1 MTRPRRWLPS
11 SLFSRAL
18 LTLVLTFGS
27 FALVTFF
34 AIVHYA
40 LFPVVE
46 RATSDLAALMD
57 LSARTLVK
65 LPPPLRAEYRDRL
78 RLEYQLELR
87 PSPDKPGN
95 LEPYF
100 FPYTDRLAKSIAAQ
114 LGHAVQVES
123 NLVDGERWFWL
134 RMDTE
139 RGPVWVGFPRSR
151 INTKPLQG
159 VALVSV
165 MALVLILVTAAVLAR
180 GVTTPLTRLSRAA
193 EEVARGRS
201 PEPLPETGPL
211 ELANLARRFNETSQQ
226 VRELLADR
234 TVLLAG
240 ISHDLRTPLTRL
252 RLAVE
257 MLPEP
262 VSDTQRARMTQDI
275 EEMDQL
281 IRQAVEL
288 GQSLG
293 AGKQE
298 NLEVN
303 GLIREVVGQRQR
315 IRCRVGTPCPA
326 HVNPMALRRILGNL
340 IENALRYSDHLV
352 EVDLQGCAEGVEIQV
367 RDRGPGIPED
377 SLDAVFRPF
386 YRLEQ
391 SRNRGTGGTGL
402 GLAVARQ
409 LAVANDIEI
418 HLHARPGGGTI
429 ASILLSPPEDTRA
442 ARLPATK
449 TDSGT
454 THAEHTGAHD
464 TSAENLPVKPLP

>member
-1 MTRPRRWLPS
+1 MILRRRWLPS

-27 FALVTFF
+27 FALVTFI

-40 LFPVVE
+40 LLPVVE
-46 RATSDLAALMD
+46 RATGDLAALMD
-57 LSARTLVK
+57 LSARTLAK
-65 LPPPLRAEYRDRL
+65 LPPELREEYRQRL
-78 RLEYQLELR
+78 RDEYQLELR
-87 PSPDKPGN
+87 PRAERPPD

-100 FPYTDRLAKSIAAQ
+100 FPYTERLAQSIQSQ
-114 LGHAVQVES
+114 LGHPVQVES
-123 NLVDGERWFWL
+123 NLIDGARWFWL

-139 RGPVWVGFPRSR
+139 QGPVWVGFPRDR
-151 INTKPLQG
+151 INTKPLEG
-159 VALVSV
+159 VALVSI
-165 MALVLILVTAAVLAR
+165 MALVLILITATVLAR
-180 GVTTPLTRLSRAA
+180 RVTTPLTRLSRAA

-257 MLPEP
+257 MLPGQVGDSE
-262 VSDTQRARMTQDI
+262 RARMTRDI

-293 AGKQE
+293 AGEKE
-298 NLEVN
+298 ALDVAAMVT
-303 GLIREVVGQRQR
+303 EVVGQRQR
-315 IRCRVGTPCPA
+315 IRYQPGPPCPA
-326 HVNPMALRRILGNL
+326 SINSMALRRILGNL
-340 IENALRYSDHLV
+340 IENALRYSDQSV
-352 EVDLQGCAEGVEIQV
+352 EVDLKGCAESVEIQV
-367 RDRGPGIPED
+367 LDRGPGIPQD

-409 LAVANDIEI
+409 LAMANDIEI
-418 HLHARPGGGTI
+418 HLRTRPGGGTI
-429 ASILLSPPEDTRA
+429 ASILLNPAADTDQQPM
-442 ARLPATK
+442 PAPTLASILAPGAGK
-449 TDSGT
+449 T
-454 THAEHTGAHD
+454 
-464 TSAENLPVKPLP
+464 

>member
-1 MTRPRRWLPS
+1 MTRRRRWLPS

-34 AIVHYA
+34 AILHYA

-65 LPPPLRAEYRDRL
+65 LPAPLRAEYRERL
-78 RLEYQLELR
+78 REEYQLELR
-87 PSPDKPGN
+87 PHPEQPEN

-100 FPYTDRLAKSIAAQ
+100 FPYTNRLAKSIANQ
-114 LGHAVQVES
+114 LGHRIEVES
-123 NLVDGERWFWL
+123 SLVDGERWFWM

-165 MALVLILVTAAVLAR
+165 MALVLILLTATILAR
-180 GVTTPLTRLSRAA
+180 RVTTPLTRLSRAA

-262 VSDTQRARMTQDI
+262 VSDAQRARMTQDI
-275 EEMDQL
+275 EEMDEL
-281 IRQAVEL
+281 IRHAVEL

-293 AGKQE
+293 AGEQQ
-298 NLEVN
+298 NLEVSV
-303 GLIREVVGQRQR
+303 LIREVVGQRQR
-315 IRCRVGTPCPA
+315 IRCRLATPCPA

-352 EVDLQGCAEGVEIQV
+352 EVDLQGCAESVEIQV
-367 RDRGPGIPED
+367 LDRGPGIPDE

-418 HLHARPGGGTI
+418 HLRTRPGGGTI
-429 ASILLSPPEDTRA
+429 ASILLKPPEE
-442 ARLPATK
+442 
-449 TDSGT
+449 SG
-454 THAEHTGAHD
+454 EP
-464 TSAENLPVKPLP
+464 LPVPPKSDSHARIPPSASPEAHP

>member
-1 MTRPRRWLPS
+1 MTRRHRWLPS

-27 FALVTFF
+27 FALVTFV

-40 LFPVVE
+40 LSPVVQ

-65 LPPPLRAEYRDRL
+65 LPQPLREEYRKRL
-78 RLEYQLELR
+78 RQDYQLELR
-87 PSPDKPGN
+87 PQRERPDD

-100 FPYTDRLAKSIAAQ
+100 FPYTARLSKSIAAQ
-114 LGHAVQVES
+114 LGHPVQVES
-123 NLVDGERWFWL
+123 NLLGEERWFWL

-139 RGPVWVGFPRSR
+139 HGPVWVGFPRGR
-151 INTKPLQG
+151 INTKPLEG
-159 VALVSV
+159 VALVSI
-165 MALVLILVTAAVLAR
+165 MALVLILVTATVLAR
-180 GVTTPLTRLSRAA
+180 RVTIPLTRLSRAA

-257 MLPEP
+257 MLPEQ
-262 VSDTQRARMTQDI
+262 VSDPQRDRMTRDI

-281 IRQAVEL
+281 IRQAMEL

-293 AGKQE
+293 AGAKE
-298 NLEVN
+298 NLDINE
-303 GLIREVVGQRQR
+303 IIKEVVGQRQR
-315 IRCRVGTPCPA
+315 IRCRPGLPCPA
-326 HVNPMALRRILGNL
+326 NINEMALRRILGNL
-340 IENALRYSDHLV
+340 IENALRYSYQTV
-352 EVDLQGCAEGVEIQV
+352 EILQQGCAEGVEIQV
-367 RDRGPGIPED
+367 LDRGPGIPSE

-386 YRLEQ
+386 FRLEQ

-409 LAVANDIEI
+409 LAMANDIEI
-418 HLHARPGGGTI
+418 HLGARPGGGTI
-429 ASILLSPPEDTRA
+429 ARILLNPPEQDGQQSTPAGAVTRHA
-442 ARLPATK
+442 ANAGK
-449 TDSGT
+449 S
-454 THAEHTGAHD
+454 
-464 TSAENLPVKPLP
+464 

>member
-1 MTRPRRWLPS
+1 MSRRHRWLPS

-27 FALVTFF
+27 FALVTFV

-40 LFPVVE
+40 LFPVAE
-46 RATSDLAALMD
+46 RATGDLAALMD
-57 LSARTLVK
+57 LSARTLAK
-65 LPPPLRAEYRDRL
+65 LPPALREEYRQRL
-78 RLEYQLELR
+78 RDEYQLELR
-87 PSPDKPGN
+87 PRNERPAD
-95 LEPYF
+95 LEHYF
-100 FPYTDRLAKSIAAQ
+100 FPYTNRLAKSIEAQ
-114 LGHAVQVES
+114 LGHSVQVES
-123 NLVDGERWFWL
+123 NLVDAERWFWL

-139 RGPVWVGFPRSR
+139 DGPVWVGFPRSR
-151 INTKPLQG
+151 INTKPLEG
-159 VALVSV
+159 VALVSF
-165 MALVLILVTAAVLAR
+165 MALLLILLTATVLAR
-180 GVTTPLTRLSRAA
+180 RVTTPLTRLSRAA

-257 MLPEP
+257 MLPE
-262 VSDTQRARMTQDI
+262 TIGGTLRERMAGDI

-281 IRQAVEL
+281 IRQTVEL

-293 AGKQE
+293 AGEQH
-298 NLEVN
+298 NLDVN
-303 GLIREVVGQRQR
+303 AMIREVVGQRNR
-315 IRCRVGTPCPA
+315 IRCRSGPPCPA
-326 HVNPMALRRILGNL
+326 RVNPMALRRILGNL
-340 IENALRYSDHLV
+340 IENALRYSDQLV
-352 EVDLQGCAEGVEIQV
+352 EVELQACADTVEIQV
-367 RDRGPGIPED
+367 LDRGPGIPEE

-386 YRLEQ
+386 FRLEQ

-409 LAVANDIEI
+409 LAIANDIEI
-418 HLHARPGGGTI
+418 HLRARPGGGTI
-429 ASILLSPPEDTRA
+429 ACILFNRA
-442 ARLPATK
+442 TGQSAVPA
-449 TDSGT
+449 
-454 THAEHTGAHD
+454 
-464 TSAENLPVKPLP
+464 SAA